1 MPAFENKD
9 RYSFVTVWDAGQPNQ
24 HGEFVLGYP
33 RQVRVRWTL
42 KRMESTDAQG
52 NTISL
57 DGVLVTNEAIKIGS
71 AVFLGTL
78 DEWYGVSGTGS
89 ALIDAE
95 VYRVANYRETP
106 SIKKRQT
113 QRSCGIQRM
122 GNKPFV
128 TS

>member
-1 MPAFENKD
+1 MPAFESKD
-9 RYSFVTVWDAGQPNQ
+9 RYQAATVWDNAGTNT
-24 HGEFVLGYP
+24 HGETVLGAP
-33 RQVRVRWTL
+33 RQIRVRWTL
-42 KRMESTDAQG
+42 KRMESTDPQG

-57 DGVLVTNEAIKIGS
+57 DGILVTNEAIKIGS

-89 ALIDAE
+89 ALVSAE
-95 VYRVANYRETP
+95 VYRIANYRETP
-106 SIKKRQT
+106 SIKRRQT